1 MKLRLIIRILLLFIA
16 IFMAPR
22 KKSYEIEKKELYEEI
37 SAHCDNLHIA
47 RYLKNEAKTA
57 LKYFH
62 VHKLSN
68 IKKNLN
74 EFLDYL
80 LFLNN
85 ENCSR
90 IEWFTSWKESRRELN
105 NSLSYFYNAENIQ
118 DSDLSQI
125 QEKIET
131 NSFETITLIQS
142 LKWCLILTIDEFCNA
157 SPTRMDIMRYDLDKK
172 KNREISK

>member
-1 MKLRLIIRILLLFIA
+1 MT
-16 IFMAPR
+16 PR

-37 SAHCDNLHIA
+37 SAQCDDLQIA
-47 RYLKNEAKTA
+47 RYLKNEVKSA

-85 ENCSR
+85 ENCHR
-90 IEWFTSWKESRRELN
+90 IEWFTLWKETRRELN
-105 NSLSYFYNAENIQ
+105 NSLSYFYDSENTGKVN
-118 DSDLSQI
+118 LSQI
-125 QEKIET
+125 QGKIET
-131 NSFETITLIQS
+131 NSYETITLIQS

-157 SPTRMDIMRYDLDKK
+157 SPTRIDIMRYDLGKK
-172 KNREISK
+172 KNKEIWR